1 MGVFCVFLSSNLT
14 SSLVPYQ
21 GHNIEQEQP
30 FIMKRERAC
39 CFDFPLQWWIMNV
52 NCYVRSF
59 WTLPWR
65 QYVKGSIANKS
76 KILFLGIE
84 MDLNEKGSLLP
95 SDSKGMGCDWKNVDL
110 HLEPW
115 QLVIGGLRRSFIF
128 RSLSCSFDC
137 GKWQTL
143 CSRFSFCKAQ
153 VIKCWGWW
161 QLPLC

>member
-1 MGVFCVFLSSNLT
+1 MPIAKVQLICKCTLYKGYFLGGVEVSCVFCRSNLT
-14 SSLVPYQ
+14 SSLILSQ

-30 FIMKRERAC
+30 FIMKWERVC

-76 KILFLGIE
+76 KILFLGIA

-95 SDSKGMGCDWKNVDL
+95 SDSKGTQCDWKNTDL

-115 QLVIGGLRRSFIF
+115 QLGGCYRRLE
-128 RSLSCSFDC
+128 RKLY
-137 GKWQTL
+137 
-143 CSRFSFCKAQ
+143 FS
-153 VIKCWGWW
+153 VSYLLIWLW
-161 QLPLC
+161 